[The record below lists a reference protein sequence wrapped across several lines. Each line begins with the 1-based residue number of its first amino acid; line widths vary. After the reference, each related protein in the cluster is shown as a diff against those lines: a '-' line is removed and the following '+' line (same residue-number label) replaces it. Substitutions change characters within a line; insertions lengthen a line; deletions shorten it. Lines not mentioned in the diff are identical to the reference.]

1 MMQFT
6 DLLPYLG
13 WIIGGA
19 FTLGAAGI
27 VASVHTTRLK
37 IKNGYPLEGMWGQS
51 LKPGNTSQAQE
62 RVALLT
68 QENAQLRAEM
78 GAMKDRLWEI
88 IPIMIGSVALVAI
101 VLGIAQDTFQA
112 WLKHKEKQME
122 LMANKTAE
130 QAAQYAAKAQKLEAR
145 VRVLERIA
153 TDRGSDLAMQIE
165 DLRDGGEL
173 KESVQ

>member
-1 MMQFT
+1 
-6 DLLPYLG
+6 
-13 WIIGGA
+13 
-19 FTLGAAGI
+19 
-27 VASVHTTRLK
+27 
-37 IKNGYPLEGMWGQS
+37 
-51 LKPGNTSQAQE
+51 
-62 RVALLT
+62 
-68 QENAQLRAEM
+68 M
-78 GAMKDRLWEI
+78 GWEI
-88 IPIMIGSVALVAI
+88 IPIMIGTVALVAI
-101 VLGIAQDTFQA
+101 ILGMAQDTFQT
-112 WLKHKEKQME
+112 WLKHKERQME

>member
-1 MMQFT
+1 M
-6 DLLPYLG
+6 
-13 WIIGGA
+13 
-19 FTLGAAGI
+19 
-27 VASVHTTRLK
+27 S
-37 IKNGYPLEGMWGQS
+37 
-51 LKPGNTSQAQE
+51 
-62 RVALLT
+62 
-68 QENAQLRAEM
+68 
-78 GAMKDRLWEI
+78 WEI

-101 VLGIAQDTFQA
+101 VLGIAQDTFQT
-112 WLKHKEKQME
+112 WLKHKERQME

>member
-1 MMQFT
+1 
-6 DLLPYLG
+6 
-13 WIIGGA
+13 
-19 FTLGAAGI
+19 
-27 VASVHTTRLK
+27 
-37 IKNGYPLEGMWGQS
+37 
-51 LKPGNTSQAQE
+51 
-62 RVALLT
+62 
-68 QENAQLRAEM
+68 M
-78 GAMKDRLWEI
+78 GWEI

-101 VLGIAQDTFQA
+101 VLGIAQDTFQT
-112 WLKHKEKQME
+112 WLRHKEKQME

-165 DLRDGGEL
+165 DLRDGGDL

>member
-1 MMQFT
+1 
-6 DLLPYLG
+6 
-13 WIIGGA
+13 
-19 FTLGAAGI
+19 
-27 VASVHTTRLK
+27 
-37 IKNGYPLEGMWGQS
+37 
-51 LKPGNTSQAQE
+51 
-62 RVALLT
+62 
-68 QENAQLRAEM
+68 M
-78 GAMKDRLWEI
+78 GWEI

-101 VLGIAQDTFQA
+101 VLGIAQDTFQT
-112 WLKHKEKQME
+112 WLRHKEKQME

-165 DLRDGGEL
+165 DLRDGDEM

>member
-1 MMQFT
+1 
-6 DLLPYLG
+6 
-13 WIIGGA
+13 
-19 FTLGAAGI
+19 
-27 VASVHTTRLK
+27 
-37 IKNGYPLEGMWGQS
+37 
-51 LKPGNTSQAQE
+51 
-62 RVALLT
+62 
-68 QENAQLRAEM
+68 M
-78 GAMKDRLWEI
+78 GWEI

-101 VLGIAQDTFQA
+101 VLGMAQDTFQT
-112 WLKHKEKQME
+112 WLKHKERQME

>member
-1 MMQFT
+1 
-6 DLLPYLG
+6 
-13 WIIGGA
+13 
-19 FTLGAAGI
+19 
-27 VASVHTTRLK
+27 
-37 IKNGYPLEGMWGQS
+37 
-51 LKPGNTSQAQE
+51 
-62 RVALLT
+62 
-68 QENAQLRAEM
+68 M
-78 GAMKDRLWEI
+78 GWEI

-101 VLGIAQDTFQA
+101 VLGIAQDTFQT
-112 WLKHKEKQME
+112 WLRHKEKQME

-165 DLRDGGEL
+165 DLRDGDEL

>member
-1 MMQFT
+1 
-6 DLLPYLG
+6 
-13 WIIGGA
+13 
-19 FTLGAAGI
+19 
-27 VASVHTTRLK
+27 
-37 IKNGYPLEGMWGQS
+37 
-51 LKPGNTSQAQE
+51 
-62 RVALLT
+62 
-68 QENAQLRAEM
+68 M
-78 GAMKDRLWEI
+78 GWEI

-101 VLGIAQDTFQA
+101 VLGMAQDTFQT
-112 WLKHKEKQME
+112 WLKHKERQME

-153 TDRGSDLAMQIE
+153 TDRGSDLAMQID

>member
-1 MMQFT
+1 
-6 DLLPYLG
+6 
-13 WIIGGA
+13 
-19 FTLGAAGI
+19 
-27 VASVHTTRLK
+27 
-37 IKNGYPLEGMWGQS
+37 
-51 LKPGNTSQAQE
+51 
-62 RVALLT
+62 
-68 QENAQLRAEM
+68 M
-78 GAMKDRLWEI
+78 GWEI

-101 VLGIAQDTFQA
+101 VLGMAQDTFQT
-112 WLKHKEKQME
+112 WLKHKERQME

-165 DLRDGGEL
+165 DLRDGDEL